1 MAGRSSDC
9 DYEFCH
15 GGDVLSDADKRWY
28 YPGKRKHRLFHEG
41 GPDQYL
47 VDRDPS
53 VHVYGICGQGIS
65 GSGGMLPECR
75 SDL

>member
-1 MAGRSSDC
+1 MVGMS
-9 DYEFCH
+9 YQMPTNGYH
-15 GGDVLSDADKRWY
+15 
-28 YPGKRKHRLFHEG
+28 PGKRKHCLFHEG

-47 VDRDPS
+47 GDRDPS